1 MAEEAANAAENERN
15 RARADKELAA
25 AKRIA
30 EEQEMVRALEARK
43 AEKAELAREKAR
55 MRELLERDKRER
67 FGGAAGG
74 GEEAKKKEKTP
85 AEMVE
90 HGIKTVK
97 TLYTELRAP
106 GVAKTCL
113 KTVATFIRNA
123 KKDPSNEKF
132 RKINLDNENV
142 QKRVGKING
151 GLAILKAVGFKQADD
166 GNYMQLAE
174 VNDAVLANALEQL
187 TPHID

>member
-1 MAEEAANAAENERN
+1 
-15 RARADKELAA
+15 
-25 AKRIA
+25 
-30 EEQEMVRALEARK
+30 
-43 AEKAELAREKAR
+43 
-55 MRELLERDKRER
+55 
-67 FGGAAGG
+67 
-74 GEEAKKKEKTP
+74 
-85 AEMVE
+85 MVE